1 MGVFYSDLYFDD
13 YNTLELYLYLYLDD
27 YHTLELYSQ
36 ETRWKGGASS
46 RAALVGSSDNCG
58 KVLGDGYIIIS
69 TDVIN

>member
-1 MGVFYSDLYFDD
+1 MIIIPWSYTYIYTYTYILIYV
-13 YNTLELYLYLYLDD
+13 YLDD